1 LLLFVYLTAAPMM
14 DFSSNRAALHV
25 AVTGAS
31 GLIGSA
37 LVRRLAADGH
47 RVTRV
52 VRRAAGP
59 GEISWDP
66 VRGRLEPGQLEGMD
80 AIIHLAGEN
89 VGARWTA
96 ARKRQIRSSRTQ
108 STRLLSETIARARRR
123 PRALVSA
130 SAIGIYG
137 NRGDEV
143 LTENSPAGD
152 AALDFLVEVGRE
164 WEAAA
169 EPARASGVRVIHP
182 RFGLVLSPEGGALKK
197 MLPPFRLGLG
207 GRLGSGTQWM
217 SWISIDD
224 VVGAILHVLLTE
236 SFSGPVNLVA
246 PEPVRNRDFT
256 AILGQVLS
264 RPTLFAVPAAA
275 LRLTLGE
282 MATSTLL
289 ASARVLPK
297 RLLAA
302 GYRFEH
308 PDLDTALRHV
318 LQVSS

>member
-1 LLLFVYLTAAPMM
+1 
-14 DFSSNRAALHV
+14 V

-37 LVRRLAADGH
+37 LVRWLEADGH
-47 RVTRV
+47 RVTRL

-66 VRGRLEPGQLEGMD
+66 ENGRLESGQLEGLD
-80 AIIHLAGEN
+80 AVIHLAGEN

-96 ARKRQIRSSRTQ
+96 ARKRRIKSSRTRG
-108 STRLLSETIARARRR
+108 TRLIAEAIARARRR
-123 PRALVSA
+123 PGMLVSA
-130 SAIGIYG
+130 SAMGIYG
-137 NRGDEV
+137 SRGDEV
-143 LTENSPAGD
+143 LTENSPVGD
-152 AALDFLVEVGRE
+152 PALDFFAEVGRE

-197 MLPPFRLGLG
+197 MLLPFRLGLG

-224 VVGAILHVLLTE
+224 VVGAILHVLQTE
-236 SFSGPVNLVA
+236 SFSGAVNLVA

-256 AILGQVLS
+256 LILGRVLS
-264 RPTLFAVPAAA
+264 RPTPFTVPAAA
-275 LRLTLGE
+275 LRLALGE

-308 PDLDTALRHV
+308 PDLETALRHV
-318 LQVSS
+318 LQPSS

>member
-1 LLLFVYLTAAPMM
+1 MAGPTSTNP
-14 DFSSNRAALHV
+14 ALNV

-37 LVRRLAADGH
+37 LIRRLESDGH
-47 RVTRV
+47 RVTRL

-66 VRGRLEPGQLEGMD
+66 VSGRLEPGQLEGMD
-80 AIIHLAGEN
+80 AVIHLAGEN
-89 VGARWTA
+89 VGVRWTA
-96 ARKRQIRSSRTQ
+96 ARKRQIKSSRIQ
-108 STRLLSETIARARRR
+108 GTRLLSEAIARARRR
-123 PRALVSA
+123 PGVLVSA

-152 AALDFLVEVGRE
+152 AVLDFLAEVGRE

-182 RFGLVLSPEGGALKK
+182 RFGLVLSPEGGALRK
-197 MLPPFRLGLG
+197 MLLPFRLGLG

-224 VVGAILHVLLTE
+224 VVGALLHVLLTE

-256 AILGQVLS
+256 AILGGVLS
-264 RPTLFAVPAAA
+264 RPTPFAVPAAA
-275 LRLTLGE
+275 LRLALGE

-308 PDLDTALRHV
+308 PDLNTALRHV
-318 LQVSS
+318 LKPSS

>member
-1 LLLFVYLTAAPMM
+1 MSGSS
-14 DFSSNRAALHV
+14 SSNPRLHI
-25 AVTGAS
+25 AVTGAG

-37 LVRRLAADGH
+37 LSQRLLAAGHWVTPLVRRPANA
-47 RVTRV
+47 
-52 VRRAAGP
+52 

-66 VRGRLEPGQLEGMD
+66 ENGRLEPGQLEGLD
-80 AIIHLAGEN
+80 AVIHLAGEN

-96 ARKRQIRSSRTQ
+96 ARKRRIRSSRIQ
-108 STRLLSETIARARRR
+108 GTRLLAQAIARARRR
-123 PRALVSA
+123 PGVLVSA

-143 LTENSPAGD
+143 LSENSPAGD
-152 AALDFLVEVGRE
+152 PDLDFLAGVGRE

-182 RFGLVLSPEGGALKK
+182 RFGVVLSREGGALKK
-197 MLPPFRLGLG
+197 MLLPFRLGFG

-224 VVGAILHVLLTE
+224 VVGGILHVLLTE

-256 AILGQVLS
+256 AILGRVLS
-264 RPTLFAVPAAA
+264 RPTPFAVPAAA
-275 LRLTLGE
+275 LRLALGE
-282 MATSTLL
+282 LASSTVL

-318 LQVSS
+318 LRASS

>member
-1 LLLFVYLTAAPMM
+1 MTG
-14 DFSSNRAALHV
+14 SSDSSTRLHV
-25 AVTGAS
+25 AVTGAG

-37 LVRRLAADGH
+37 LSRRLGAAGH
-47 RVTRV
+47 TVTPV
-52 VRRAAGP
+52 VRRPASA

-66 VRGRLEPGQLEGMD
+66 ENGRLEPGQLEGMD
-80 AIIHLAGEN
+80 AVIHLAGEN

-96 ARKRQIRSSRTQ
+96 ARKRRIKSSRTTG
-108 STRLLSETIARARRR
+108 TRLLAQAIARARRR
-123 PRALVSA
+123 PGVLVSA

-152 AALDFLVEVGRE
+152 AALDFLAEVGRE

-182 RFGLVLSPEGGALKK
+182 RFGLVLSHEGGALNK
-197 MLPPFRLGLG
+197 MLLPFRLGLG
-207 GRLGSGTQWM
+207 ARLGNGTQWM

-256 AILGQVLS
+256 AILGRVLS
-264 RPTLFAVPAAA
+264 RPTPFAVPAAA

-318 LQVSS
+318 LHASS

>member
-1 LLLFVYLTAAPMM
+1 MTGST
-14 DFSSNRAALHV
+14 SSNARLHV
-25 AVTGAS
+25 AVTGAH

-37 LVRRLAADGH
+37 LSRRLGAAGHSVTPLVRRPASA
-47 RVTRV
+47 
-52 VRRAAGP
+52 

-66 VRGRLEPGQLEGMD
+66 ENGRLESGQLEGMD
-80 AIIHLAGEN
+80 AVIHLAGEN
-89 VGARWTA
+89 VGVRWTA
-96 ARKRQIRSSRTQ
+96 ARKRRIKSSRTEG
-108 STRLLSETIARARRR
+108 TRLLAQAIARARRR
-123 PRALVSA
+123 PGVLVSA

-137 NRGDEV
+137 SRGEEV

-152 AALDFLVEVGRE
+152 PELDFLAEVGQE

-182 RFGLVLSPEGGALKK
+182 RFGVVLSHEGGALKK
-197 MLPPFRLGLG
+197 MLLPFRLGLG
-207 GRLGSGTQWM
+207 GRLGNGNQWM

-236 SFSGPVNLVA
+236 SFSGPANLVA

-256 AILGQVLS
+256 AILGRVLS
-264 RPTLFAVPAAA
+264 RPTPFAVPAAA

-282 MATSTLL
+282 MANSTLL

-308 PDLDTALRHV
+308 PDLETALRHV
-318 LQVSS
+318 LHASS

>member
-1 LLLFVYLTAAPMM
+1 MTG
-14 DFSSNRAALHV
+14 SSVSNAGLHV
-25 AVTGAS
+25 AVTGAG

-37 LVRRLAADGH
+37 LSRRLEAAGHQVTPLVRRPASA
-47 RVTRV
+47 
-52 VRRAAGP
+52 

-66 VRGRLEPGQLEGMD
+66 ENGRLEPGQLEGMD
-80 AIIHLAGEN
+80 AVIHLAGEN

-96 ARKRQIRSSRTQ
+96 ARKRQIKSSRTQ
-108 STRLLSETIARARRR
+108 GTRLLSEAIARARRR
-123 PRALVSA
+123 PGVLVSA

-197 MLPPFRLGLG
+197 MLLPFRLGLG

-256 AILGQVLS
+256 AILGRVLS
-264 RPTLFAVPAAA
+264 RPTPFAVPAAA
-275 LRLTLGE
+275 LRLILGE

-318 LQVSS
+318 LQPSS